1 MPSLAPPPKPA
12 RASSTAPIQPGAT
25 LPVPK
30 AKPAKKRG
38 EDDPDG
44 TLPLSID

>member
-1 MPSLAPPPKPA
+1 MATGTKPAIRLAP
-12 RASSTAPIQPGAT
+12 SVTPGT
-25 LPVPK
+25 QLPVPK
-30 AKPAKKRG
+30 PRAAKRGG